1 MMIIMRNFYRIYII
15 PAILLLF
22 VSTNLE
28 GQDARQRTVGT
39 IVQDVLAQMPAE
51 NAEKLSSD
59 MNDLATSAPESVVI
73 LSGMLGD
80 AALGSNNL
88 IEYAIN
94 GLVNHVSGKE
104 GGKYRAMVADGLLT
118 AIDKCGDEVNR
129 RFLISQF
136 ALVADASEAESLM
149 TYAYDEEYSSSVVNA
164 LVSIDG
170 TEPLI
175 MMLVKDGKAERGLL
189 AYAAAK
195 KQMEEAE
202 PYLLSWLEDS
212 DEESEALIAEAL
224 AECGGK
230 NSLKPLYRI
239 SKVSYAELLARLL
252 DMGETKVA
260 VNGAKKLL
268 KSGETNLKVS
278 AMQTIIAAKGKDCIP
293 ELEAVLK
300 SDDRVYRNAVLN
312 FMTPCTD
319 KALLENVCTGLGNME
334 PDTRTDVMNWLGN
347 NDARSCIDY
356 VLSCFDDSNP
366 ETVIAAI
373 GAAGKIGGENAAA
386 ALCDMLSGDYSV
398 YAYNALLSYEGDLSA
413 LLAEALG
420 NGKGDLTPY
429 LSLAADRGLKN
440 LAADFFAVIERDDEN
455 AFVAKKYL
463 SGVVSNDDVP
473 EIASLI
479 ESSGGDDMEFLQTA
493 MISAMEG
500 LDGNSVFSLVCG
512 FMDGSV
518 DASMYY
524 PVLAVSGT
532 DEAVNALAEA
542 YTGGSMEAFGGLMT
556 IDNRNAATFLYNAAL
571 KDSSIGEKVVPR
583 LVELASRY
591 SDSAE
596 SEYRTLK
603 DALSICISDEMKA
616 MVLNALSELN
626 NMRAFLLAGEY
637 LYDVGTAY
645 VAAGVVKNIAANTTE
660 EIDYSQLSK
669 YLGKAAGIFAAH
681 GTADDGYAV
690 KEINKLLSEVEPVPL
705 SELTEEEKKMG
716 FRMLFDGSNLS
727 GWTGDKEGYT
737 VVNGT
742 IDVSAGYG
750 PSGNLYTVDEY
761 TDFIFRFEFCFVRP
775 GINNGVGIR
784 TPQGVDAAYDGMCEV
799 QILDH
804 DDPIYRDLHEYQVHG
819 SVYGVIPAKRIKLKP
834 LGEWNTEEIVV
845 KGDNIKVT
853 VNGEVIVDGNIR
865 EACKG
870 HNVAPDGG
878 DINPY
883 TVDRRNHPGMF
894 NKKGHIGFLG
904 HGSGLKIRNVRILEL
919 GD

>member
-1 MMIIMRNFYRIYII
+1 MRYLYRIYTI

-22 VSTNLE
+22 ISTNLA

-39 IVQDVLAQMPAE
+39 IVQDVLAQMPAD
-51 NAEKLSSD
+51 NAVKLSSD
-59 MNDLATSAPESVVI
+59 MQDLASSAPESVVI

-80 AALGSNNL
+80 AAISSNSL

-104 GGKYRAMVADGLLT
+104 GGKYKSKVTEGLAT
-118 AIDKCGDEVNR
+118 AIDKCTDEVNR

-136 ALVADASEAESLM
+136 ALVADASEAESIV
-149 TYAYDEEYSSSVVNA
+149 TYVYDGGYSSSVINA

-170 TEPLI
+170 TESLI
-175 MMLVKDGKAERGLL
+175 MNLIEEGKADRGLL
-189 AYAAAK
+189 AYAAARK
-195 KQMEEAE
+195 HMTEAE
-202 PYLLSWLEDS
+202 PYLLAWLKDS
-212 DEESEALIAEAL
+212 DAKSESYIAEAL
-224 AECGGK
+224 AECGTV

-239 SKVSYAELLARLL
+239 SEISYAELLVRLL
-252 DMGETKVA
+252 DMGETKAA

-278 AMQTIIAAKGKDCIP
+278 AMQTIIAAKGNDCIP
-293 ELEAVLK
+293 ELKTVLK
-300 SDDRVYRNAVLN
+300 SDDRVYRNAVLS

-319 KALLENVCTGLGNME
+319 NVLLEAVCAGLEDME

-347 NDARSCIDY
+347 NDARCCIDE
-356 VLSCFDDSNP
+356 VLACLDDGNP

-373 GAAGKIGGENAAA
+373 VAAGKIGGEKAGTV
-386 ALCDMLSGDYSV
+386 LCDMLSGDYSV
-398 YAYNALLSYEGDLSA
+398 HAYNALLSLEGDLSD
-413 LLAEALG
+413 LLSEVLK
-420 NGKGDLTPY
+420 NGEGDMTPY
-429 LSLAADRGLKN
+429 LSLAADRGMKN
-440 LAADFFAVIERDDEN
+440 LAEDFFAVIDKDDEN
-455 AFVAKKYL
+455 ALAAKKYL
-463 SGVVSNDDVP
+463 SGVVSNDDAP
-473 EIASLI
+473 EIASLL
-479 ESSGGDDMEFLQTA
+479 ESSAGDDIEFLQNA
-493 MISAMEG
+493 MISAVEG
-500 LDGNSVFSLVCG
+500 LDGNSVYSSVCE

-532 DEAVNALAEA
+532 DEAVNVLAEA
-542 YTGGSMEAFGGLMT
+542 YSGGSLEAFGGLMA
-556 IDNRNAATFLYNAAL
+556 IDNRNASAFLYDAAL
-571 KDSSIGEKVVPR
+571 KDGSIGEKVVPR

-591 SDSAE
+591 ADSPE
-596 SEYRTLK
+596 SEYRALK
-603 DALSICISDEMKA
+603 DALSICTSDEMKS
-616 MVLNALSELN
+616 MVLTALSEIN

-637 LYDVGTAY
+637 LYDEGTAY

-705 SELTEEEKKMG
+705 SELTPEEERMG
-716 FRMLFDGSNLS
+716 FRMLFDGSDLS

-878 DINPY
+878 NVNPY